1 MNDFLFEVLLF
12 VMIVCITVLT
22 GTVIPWIKA
31 QIHESEY
38 AELLDTVE
46 QAIRKAEQKI
56 KGAKQGVIKKAQV
69 VAFLRDWLNKHK
81 IEITEEQLD
90 TLIEAAVWSM
100 NNKEER

>member
-1 MNDFLFEVLLF
+1 MNEVLFNILLF
-12 VMIVCITVLT
+12 TIIICSVAFT
-22 GTVIPWIKA
+22 GTVIPWIKT
-31 QIHESEY
+31 QIHNSEY

-56 KGAKQGVIKKAQV
+56 KGVKQGTVRKAQV
-69 VAFLRDWLNKHK
+69 VAFLRDWLNRHS

-100 NNKEER
+100 NNKE

>member
-1 MNDFLFEVLLF
+1 MNTILFDVLLF
-12 VMIVCITVLT
+12 VVILCSLAITGV
-22 GTVIPWIKA
+22 VIPWIKN

-46 QAIRKAEQKI
+46 KAIRKAEQKI
-56 KGAKQGVIKKAQV
+56 TGIKQGTARKAQV
-69 VAFLRDWLNKHK
+69 VAFLKDWLNRHS

-100 NNKEER
+100 NNEE